1 MFSLWAIFM
10 WSIHN
15 LLTYEPLVGQ
25 VTKGYK
31 GCPTCG
37 PNSCGFHSKQL
48 GKIVYV
54 GHCRWL
60 WLNHLNWSN
69 KVLDFNLGSL
79 KGRQPY
85 HL

>member
-1 MFSLWAIFM
+1 M

-15 LLTYEPLVGQ
+15 LLAYEPLVGQ

-31 GCPTCG
+31 GCPICG

-54 GHCRWL
+54 GHYRWL
-60 WLNHLNWSN
+60 RLNHPNWSN

-79 KGRQPY
+79 KGGQP
-85 HL
+85 HQL